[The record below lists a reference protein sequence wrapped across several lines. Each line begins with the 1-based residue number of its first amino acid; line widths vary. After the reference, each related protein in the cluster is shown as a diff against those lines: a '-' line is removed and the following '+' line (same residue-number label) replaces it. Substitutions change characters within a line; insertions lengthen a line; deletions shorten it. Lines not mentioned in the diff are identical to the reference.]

1 MYHTSFQT
9 DRKGR
14 GDVMKRDRSSSVS
27 GRLSTLRL
35 GAYGGLGMP
44 VYMLMMP
51 TIVYLPPF
59 YAGELG
65 LGLSAIGA
73 IFFLARILDGISDLV
88 VGALSDRTRHRSG
101 PRKIWIACGIPL
113 LMIATYFLCRP
124 VAGAGSMYL
133 TIWLILLYVAWTM
146 VQVPYL
152 SWGAEM
158 SSDYNERSRV
168 TAFREGG
175 GMIGVLLAVGLPY
188 LIFGE
193 GEPPFRDVLGVFV
206 ISILV
211 LLPLTGSL
219 ALVFAPQGERSE
231 ASNPSFKKIWQTV
244 SSNKPFLRLMII
256 MSFMRTG
263 ACVFDA
269 AEFWLLSYWCKQ
281 PSIFFM
287 LLFIQYI
294 CSIAAIPLVVRVS
307 RYIGK
312 HGALIAAACTN
323 LTFFAILTFAP
334 TGLRW
339 PIIVAF
345 IINAIGNAAL
355 WVIPASMV
363 ADTVDYGEL
372 KGVRG
377 QSGTYMAIF
386 TLLFK
391 ISLALGV
398 VIALPLLDLLNF
410 SPTNG
415 ANPAGLNGLVWVA
428 CGLPALMLLPAI
440 FLLRRYPLTE
450 QKHDRIR
457 RILNRSRERDIQQE
471 SNGARLYQAG
481 VLRKPADA

>member
-1 MYHTSFQT
+1 MKS
-9 DRKGR
+9 DRA
-14 GDVMKRDRSSSVS
+14 SPVS

-73 IFFLARILDGISDLV
+73 IFFIARILDGISDLV
-88 VGALSDRTRHRSG
+88 VGALSDRTKHRNG

-124 VAGAGSMYL
+124 VAGAGTMYL

-158 SSDYNERSRV
+158 SSDYNERSRI

-175 GMIGVLLAVGLPY
+175 GMIGVMLAVGLPY

-193 GEPPFRDVLGVFV
+193 GQPPFRDVLAIFV
-206 ISILV
+206 VSILV
-211 LLPLTGSL
+211 LLPITGAL
-219 ALVFAPQGERSE
+219 ALSLAPQGVRNE
-231 ASNPSFKKIWQTV
+231 AVTPDFKEIWQTIAG
-244 SSNKPFLRLMII
+244 NKPFLRI
-256 MSFMRTG
+256 MTIMFFIRTS
-263 ACVFDA
+263 ACIYDA
-269 AEFWLLSYWCKQ
+269 TEFWLLSYWCKT
-281 PSIFFM
+281 PNIFLM
-287 LLFIQYI
+287 VLFIQYI
-294 CSIAAIPLVVRVS
+294 CSILAIPLVLRVS
-307 RYIGK
+307 RLIGK
-312 HGALIAAACTN
+312 HGVLIIATCTN
-323 LTFFAILTFAP
+323 LTFLAILVLSP

-339 PIIVAF
+339 PIIAAF
-345 IINAIGNAAL
+345 MINAVGNAAT
-355 WVIPASMV
+355 WVIPTSMV
-363 ADTVDYGEL
+363 ADTVDYGEVR
-372 KGVRG
+372 GVQG
-377 QSGTYMAIF
+377 QSGTYMAIY
-386 TLLFK
+386 TLSFK

-398 VIALPLLDLLNF
+398 AIALPLLDLANF
-410 SPTNG
+410 SAIDG

-440 FLLRRYPLTE
+440 FMLRRYPLTE

-457 RILNRSRERDIQQE
+457 KILDRSRKLNVEQQ
-471 SNGARLYQAG
+471 SNAALPYQSGALQST
-481 VLRKPADA
+481 ADV

>member
-1 MYHTSFQT
+1 MFHINSHVDQE
-9 DRKGR
+9 
-14 GDVMKRDRSSSVS
+14 VMKNNLTSSSVS
-27 GRLSTLRL
+27 RFSTLRL

-73 IFFLARILDGISDLV
+73 IFFIARILDGISDIV
-88 VGALSDRTRHRSG
+88 VGALSDRTKHRYG

-124 VAGAGSMYL
+124 VSGAGTLYL

-158 SSDYNERSRV
+158 SSDYNERSRI

-175 GMIGVLLAVGLPY
+175 GMIGVMLAVGLPY

-193 GEPPFRDVLGVFV
+193 GQPPFRDILTIFV
-206 ISILV
+206 ISIVV

-219 ALVFAPQGERSE
+219 ALFFAPQGIRNQV
-231 ASNPSFKKIWQTV
+231 ATPTFKEIWQTV
-244 SSNKPFLRLMII
+244 SGNKPFLRI
-256 MSFMRTG
+256 MTIMFFIRTS
-263 ACVFDA
+263 ACIYDA
-269 AEFWLLSYWCKQ
+269 TEFWLLSYWCKQ
-281 PSIFFM
+281 PNIFLM
-287 LLFIQYI
+287 VLFIQYV
-294 CSIAAIPLVVRVS
+294 CSIIAIPFVLRLS
-307 RYIGK
+307 RFIGK
-312 HGALIAAACTN
+312 HGVLATAACTN
-323 LTFFAILTFAP
+323 LAFLAILVFAP

-345 IINAIGNAAL
+345 IINAIGNAAT
-355 WVIPASMV
+355 WVIPTSMV
-363 ADTVDYGEL
+363 ADTVDYGEVR
-372 KGVRG
+372 GVEG
-377 QSGTYMAIF
+377 QSGTYMAIY
-386 TLLFK
+386 TLSFK

-398 VIALPLLDLLNF
+398 AIALPLLDLANF
-410 SPTNG
+410 SATDG
-415 ANPAGLNGLVWVA
+415 ANPAGLHGLVWVA

-450 QKHDRIR
+450 EKHILIR
-457 RILNRSRERDIQQE
+457 KILGRSSGLSAQQ
-471 SNGARLYQAG
+471 
-481 VLRKPADA
+481 